1 VPTAGFV
8 VVELGQAFGNRCEA
22 TQVAF
27 PISDALPFDF
37 ALIDFCLDQNA
48 FAVAAI
54 INCPSSLDV
63 VIDQHLGLCSV
74 PGAPTSFGEVR
85 LHVQAFGGGPFGSGA
100 GFSCNVPI
108 LSTAPLGDHS
118 IFLHAY
124 AEYEDGVVRKAVQSD
139 SQGTIS
145 VSDNGACAP

>member
-8 VVELGQAFGNRCEA
+8 VVELGQAFGNRCET

-48 FAVAAI
+48 FAVGSI
-54 INCPSSLDV
+54 VSCPSALDV

-74 PGAPTSFGEVR
+74 PGAPTSYGEVR
-85 LHVQAFGGGPFGSGA
+85 LHVQAFGGGPFGAGA
-100 GFSCNVPI
+100 GFSCDVPI
-108 LSTAPLGDHS
+108 LATAPLGDNAVL
-118 IFLHAY
+118 LHAY
-124 AEYEDGVVRKAVQSD
+124 AEYEDGGVRHAVQGE
-139 SQGTIS
+139 SQGTIT
-145 VSDNGACAP
+145 VSDGGACGP